1 MNKRIVILSTGCI
14 KSYIYNILN
23 TIGIKVKNK
32 NVSRIIL
39 ENNKEIIF
47 KTLNKKRITD
57 LLKYKNDI
65 IFINNTFGI
74 FKYGN
79 YETIINE
86 IIDRTKGELKF
97 VDTLTLHP
105 FVLPDNFLKAIDAPT
120 EERFKITFE
129 NRKILGINYKYPKS
143 IEKKQ
148 VYIPVNKKHEAV
160 LCLSDN
166 ELAFISEEDANIY
179 FNEKIEESISAI
191 DEEISIIKDGLNDLI
206 TIRENVI
213 K

>member
-143 IEKKQ
+143 IEK
-148 VYIPVNKKHEAV
+148 NKCIFRLTKNMKLFYV
-160 LCLSDN
+160 
-166 ELAFISEEDANIY
+166 
-179 FNEKIEESISAI
+179 
-191 DEEISIIKDGLNDLI
+191 
-206 TIRENVI
+206 
-213 K
+213 